1 VVRTPDGDVLLDPS
15 GRIPGRG
22 AYLCADGSCW
32 TTALR
37 KRAIERAL
45 EAQLPVELRTK
56 LQSADL
62 NLMEGVVRGT

>member
-1 VVRTPDGDVLLDPS
+1 MVRTPDGDVLLDPS

-45 EAQLPVELRTK
+45 ETQLPVELRTK
-56 LQSADL
+56 LQSGDL
-62 NLMEGVVRGT
+62 NPMEGVVRGT